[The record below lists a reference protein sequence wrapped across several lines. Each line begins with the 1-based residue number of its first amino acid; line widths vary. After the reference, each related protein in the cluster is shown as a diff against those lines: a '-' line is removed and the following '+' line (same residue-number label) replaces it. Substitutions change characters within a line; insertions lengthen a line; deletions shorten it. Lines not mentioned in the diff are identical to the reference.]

1 MIKKSKSLFAD
12 SAEELE
18 AERQKHN
25 KTIKNRNLAN
35 NRTLAAN
42 RQETIQL
49 TIDKPSANG
58 SAINSAVKHITTS
71 KPTAN
76 SDSVPIEVDEF
87 GFLKKKKGKRACEKI
102 QIFIRDNPSTCEEL
116 ATCMEKFGIT
126 SKQKYCFLKD
136 LYFVLIPES
145 LTKLLNID
153 MNAILR
159 NAEIGLHFIQLQ
171 TEEIFAS
178 KYGLVQMIAASK
190 EPISLKFQ
198 DYVFELLHKIETH
211 GEIKIEDIETRQTFI
226 EETKLIPTDTNLI
239 EMQYQIQNTEKAYY
253 ALDAD
258 YGIVMDKL
266 QMKTSL
272 LEKAEIEIKDLMAQN
287 NILRDIA
294 EKLGKYVKTTKINTN
309 DTNDS
314 IKKLYENLESLDITF
329 DTDITD
335 KHEAH
340 ADAVIAKKRFKLVE
354 KKTGTSQRD
363 YIPID
368 HQVNIWSL
376 MRSLYPTDLS
386 EQQNYTWYILQN
398 VKDVFKEVS
407 KNVFKSI
414 ENDTFELPTGNV
426 ITASVQDIMLKD
438 IIDQGRIWY
447 DDISLTNREAK
458 FLNAFFNCQKYLPEE
473 YVQNFFA

>member
-1 MIKKSKSLFAD
+1 MIKKTKSLFTD
-12 SAEELE
+12 SPEELE
-18 AERQKHN
+18 AERQKHIKKNTKNTKTLVNSQLASDRPSN
-25 KTIKNRNLAN
+25 KNGI
-35 NRTLAAN
+35 
-42 RQETIQL
+42 ETRKS
-49 TIDKPSANG
+49 TTETRKPNF
-58 SAINSAVKHITTS
+58 
-71 KPTAN
+71 
-76 SDSVPIEVDEF
+76 VPVEVDEF
-87 GFLKKKKGKRACEKI
+87 GFLKKKKGKRECEKI
-102 QIFIRDNPSTCEEL
+102 QIQIQDNPSTCEEL
-116 ATCMEKFGIT
+116 ATCMEKFGVT
-126 SKQKYCFLKD
+126 TKQKYCLFKN
-136 LYFVLIPES
+136 LYFVLIPDS
-145 LTKLLNID
+145 LTKLLNVD
-153 MNAILR
+153 MIAILR

-190 EPISLKFQ
+190 ESISLKFQ
-198 DYVFELLHKIETH
+198 DYIFELLHKIESR
-211 GEIKIEDIETRQTFI
+211 GEIKINDIDSRQTFI
-226 EETKLIPTDTNLI
+226 DETKLATCDNNVI

-426 ITASVQDIMLKD
+426 ITASVQDVMLKD

-458 FLNAFFNCQKYLPEE
+458 FLNAFFNCQKYLSEE